1 MFQTSVCFAL
11 RKQTDLSLSVIVAVY
26 TLGAFYL
33 MTWWQVDTN
42 ICPWYQVSNKDEM
55 TLVPKAAVHL

>member
-11 RKQTDLSLSVIVAVY
+11 RKQTDLLLSVIVAVY

-33 MTWWQVDTN
+33 MT
-42 ICPWYQVSNKDEM
+42 
-55 TLVPKAAVHL
+55 